1 MQNMLVLSEIDKN
14 NIRRKNREWWV
25 KKVSPVRICTQW
37 LRTPQTTLLACHC
50 SQNTHSPHT
59 YTRGC
64 CETSSHWLHPRSA
77 SLSVYTKVLP
87 SMPTVYT
94 RCTYKT
100 ESGWQPKT
108 INVPCLQSA
117 MIKPPVLL
125 GQGLQLVRQSSHLNT
140 REITPFNQG
149 EKIVTVSFIKLTEQ
163 MVAYNF
169 LLLKIFYKK
178 NKLHTCFTL
187 IPSGFK
193 HIFLLTTLKQN

>member
-1 MQNMLVLSEIDKN
+1 MMGEKSKPSPESVHNGLEHPKQLFWPVTAVRTHTHPTHTPEVVVKHLLTDYIQDQHLYLCIQKFCRQCLLFTQDVL
-14 NIRRKNREWWV
+14 
-25 KKVSPVRICTQW
+25 
-37 LRTPQTTLLACHC
+37 
-50 SQNTHSPHT
+50 
-59 YTRGC
+59 
-64 CETSSHWLHPRSA
+64 
-77 SLSVYTKVLP
+77 
-87 SMPTVYT
+87 
-94 RCTYKT
+94 T

-193 HIFLLTTLKQN
+193 HIFLLTTLKQNQLIPQTVHTHSEAYINTTP